1 MPFAARV
8 GDMHTCPMSDGP
20 KPHVGGPVT
29 QGNPTVLIAGMP
41 AAIVGSLCTCVG
53 PPDAV
58 AKGSATVFI
67 GGTTTP
73 SNRQVKGFALG
84 AGLLIVGFEFEY
96 ANTSEDLDESAPG
109 LRTFMGNVLLQTPI
123 AVMGL
128 QPYFTTG
135 GGGYRETLDTA
146 RETHFGVNTGGG
158 VKVSL
163 LGPLRARVDYRVF
176 TLRGSPLHDV
186 VHRFYVG
193 ANLKF

>member
-1 MPFAARV
+1 MRLNPGGAAERNQPTIDSDPARNHHVRASRRAQNSRHTLVALLTAVLVVVATPAFA
-8 GDMHTCPMSDGP
+8 
-20 KPHVGGPVT
+20 
-29 QGNPTVLIAGMP
+29 
-41 AAIVGSLCTCVG
+41 
-53 PPDAV
+53 DA
-58 AKGSATVFI
+58 TLFI

-73 SNRQVKGFALG
+73 STRQVKGFAVG

-96 ANTSEDLDESAPG
+96 ANTSEDLVEAAPG
-109 LRTFMGNVLLQTPI
+109 VRTFMGNVLLQTPI

-135 GGGYRETLDTA
+135 GGGYRETLDTV

-176 TLRGSPLHDV
+176 KLRGSPLHDV

>member
-1 MPFAARV
+1 MRPNSDASRVRNPSGIESAASLEIREKRPARRRSV
-8 GDMHTCPMSDGP
+8 R
-20 KPHVGGPVT
+20 
-29 QGNPTVLIAGMP
+29 NPSRALIA
-41 AAIVGSLCTCVG
+41 ALTALLV
-53 PPDAV
+53 
-58 AKGSATVFI
+58 GSATPAFADATLFI

-96 ANTSEDLDESAPG
+96 ANTSEDIDAAAPG

-135 GGGYRETLDTA
+135 GGGFRETLDTVQ
-146 RETHFGVNTGGG
+146 ETHVGVNTGGG
-158 VKVSL
+158 VKISL
-163 LGPLRARVDYRVF
+163 LGPLRGRVDYRVF
-176 TLRGSPLHDV
+176 KLRGSPLHDV